1 MGYKMKEGVMGNTLI
16 EKPGNVRNPLRAKLV
31 IIEALVFLL
40 PGLVIAYVY
49 YQKNISLDTTH
60 MFIFLAVFTLI
71 LGGMVIL
78 RQVFDRILTVQ
89 TLMKNAE
96 EGGRYLL
103 DVQKD
108 TGELHEITKSFNNL
122 MNNFQEAN
130 SELQRRLEE
139 IAERKQAEAA
149 LQRAKDAAEA
159 VNIAKSRFLANMSH
173 ELLTPLNSVIGFS
186 QILLAKTHGEL
197 NEKQLRYVN
206 NVLDSGKLLLK
217 LVNTVLELSKIEAE
231 SVELELSEFAPD
243 EELREIISMIQP
255 SADKK
260 GIVLSSDI
268 QPKLPNITADREKF
282 RQAVLYLLNNA
293 VEFTPDGGGI
303 RVTANLSDSSSLK
316 ARSNAFQLS
325 ASDLELHRDWI
336 QISVQ
341 DTGIGIRPED
351 QERIFSIFEQAD
363 ASQQRLFDGT
373 GLGLAMSRKLVEL
386 HKGSIWVESKGEE
399 KGSTFTFV
407 IPIEG

>member
-173 ELLTPLNSVIGFS
+173 ELLTPLISVIGFS
-186 QILLAKTHGEL
+186 QILLAKTHAILLSGFPKYCWPRPMGNLTKNNSGMSIMYWTVVSFFSNWLIQFL
-197 NEKQLRYVN
+197 NFPRSKLRVSN
-206 NVLDSGKLLLK
+206 WN
-217 LVNTVLELSKIEAE
+217 
-231 SVELELSEFAPD
+231 
-243 EELREIISMIQP
+243 
-255 SADKK
+255 
-260 GIVLSSDI
+260 
-268 QPKLPNITADREKF
+268 
-282 RQAVLYLLNNA
+282 RQ
-293 VEFTPDGGGI
+293 
-303 RVTANLSDSSSLK
+303 SLT
-316 ARSNAFQLS
+316 RTRNCETS
-325 ASDLELHRDWI
+325 
-336 QISVQ
+336 
-341 DTGIGIRPED
+341 
-351 QERIFSIFEQAD
+351 
-363 ASQQRLFDGT
+363 
-373 GLGLAMSRKLVEL
+373 LA
-386 HKGSIWVESKGEE
+386 
-399 KGSTFTFV
+399 
-407 IPIEG
+407 

>member
-1 MGYKMKEGVMGNTLI
+1 MGNTII
-16 EKPGNVRNPLRAKLV
+16 EKPGNVIRNPLRAKLV

-40 PGLVIAYVY
+40 PGLVITYVY

-60 MFIFLAVFTLI
+60 IFIFLAVLTLI

-149 LQRAKDAAEA
+149 LQRAKDTAEA

-197 NEKQLRYVN
+197 NEKQLKYVN

-293 VEFTPDGGGI
+293 VKFTPDGGSI
-303 RVTANLSDSSSLK
+303 RLEANLISDFGSRISELEKEGKIISD
-316 ARSNAFQLS
+316 QS
-325 ASDLELHRDWI
+325 AIRIPQSAIEV
-336 QISVQ
+336 SVA
-341 DTGIGIRPED
+341 DTGIGIKPED

-407 IPIEG
+407 MPIKG